1 MPRHSSGTYS
11 LPAGNPVV
19 EGTDITPAWGNGTMS
34 DIADAL
40 TDSLSRSGKGGM
52 SAAFQF
58 FSGTV
63 SNPGL
68 GFTNQPSTGIFL
80 NANSDMRVT
89 VAGTAL
95 MRFTNQVEI
104 LDGSTWKV
112 PLLEGEDTWTGPIG
126 IGMSPNSVATLAV
139 GGSLYVGEADNT
151 TGLFVGNI
159 SGSTFLITGG
169 LDGDEYIPTGSMNLS
184 SLAVT
189 LTATNYLDIVHDTI
203 TLARFSGGVTLG
215 AVSLGSEASTSVTI
229 NGLFADTNI
238 LAVKTILG
246 SGVITALNNGTVRL
260 PVTASTT
267 TASAANLFID
277 SSTGALARSTSSARY
292 KENILPYTRGLTTVS
307 AMSPVTFNGIGE
319 SVTRAG
325 FIAEDFD
332 ALGLTEFVNYN
343 AEGQPDSI
351 DYPNIT
357 ALLVRSIQE
366 LSAQVDSLLSP

>member
-1 MPRHSSGTYS
+1 
-11 LPAGNPVV
+11 
-19 EGTDITPAWGNGTMS
+19 MS

-40 TDSLSRSGKGGM
+40 TDSLSRSGQGGM

-89 VAGTAL
+89 VAGQAL

-126 IGMSPNSVATLAV
+126 IGMAPGITSLSVADN
-139 GGSLYVGEADNT
+139 LYVGLSDQTLGVFIGEIA
-151 TGLFVGNI
+151 GEMFI
-159 SGSTFLITGG
+159 ITGAV
-169 LDGDEYIPTGSMNLS
+169 DGDEYTPTG
-184 SLAVT
+184 T
-189 LTATNYLDIVHDTI
+189 LTLLSDAI
-203 TLARFSGGVTLG
+203 TLGGTSFVDISDGTNVRARFTDKVLLGDVTLG
-215 AVSLGSEASTSVTI
+215 LESSTTVTMNALLG
-229 NGLFADTNI
+229 DTNI
-238 LAVKTILG
+238 LAIKTILG
-246 SGVITALNNGTVRL
+246 SGVILARTDGTVRL

-332 ALGLTEFVNYN
+332 SLGLTEFVNYN
-343 AEGQPDSI
+343 TEGQPDSI
-351 DYPNIT
+351 DYPNLT
-357 ALLVRSIQE
+357 ALLVKAVQE

>member
-1 MPRHSSGTYS
+1 MPRNGSGTYT

-40 TDSLSRSGKGGM
+40 TDSLSRSGQGGM

-126 IGMSPNSVATLAV
+126 IGMDPGITSLSVADNF
-139 GGSLYVGEADNT
+139 YVGLDDQSLGMFIGEIAGSMNIV
-151 TGLFVGNI
+151 TGEI
-159 SGSTFLITGG
+159 
-169 LDGDEYIPTGSMNLS
+169 DGDEFIPTGSLNIGSDVVTIS
-184 SLAVT
+184 STTRTDFGDGTSLRMRIG
-189 LTATNYLDIVHDTI
+189 DKIQMGD
-203 TLARFSGGVTLG
+203 
-215 AVSLGSEASTSVTI
+215 VSLGAEALTGVTI
-229 NGLFADTNI
+229 NALFGDTNI
-238 LAVKTILG
+238 LALKTILG
-246 SGVITALNNGTVRL
+246 SGVILARTDGTVRL

-307 AMSPVTFNGIGE
+307 AMSPVTFNGLGE

-343 AEGQPDSI
+343 AEGHPDSI

>member
-1 MPRHSSGTYS
+1 MPRNSSGTYS

-40 TDSLSRSGKGGM
+40 TDSLSRSGQGGM

-126 IGMSPNSVATLAV
+126 IGMDPGITSLSVADNF
-139 GGSLYVGEADNT
+139 YVGLDDQSLGMFIGEIAGSMNIV
-151 TGLFVGNI
+151 TGEI
-159 SGSTFLITGG
+159 
-169 LDGDEYIPTGSMNLS
+169 DGDEFIPTGSLNIGSDVVTIS
-184 SLAVT
+184 STTRTDFGDGTSLRMRIG
-189 LTATNYLDIVHDTI
+189 DKIQMGD
-203 TLARFSGGVTLG
+203 
-215 AVSLGSEASTSVTI
+215 VSLGAEALTGVTI
-229 NGLFADTNI
+229 NALFGDTNI
-238 LAVKTILG
+238 LALKTILG
-246 SGVITALNNGTVRL
+246 SGVILARTDGTVRL

-307 AMSPVTFNGIGE
+307 AMSPVTFNGLGE

-343 AEGQPDSI
+343 AEGHPDSI

>member
-1 MPRHSSGTYS
+1 MPRNGSGTYT

-19 EGTDITPAWGNGTMS
+19 EGTDITPTWGNTTMS
-34 DIADAL
+34 DIATAL
-40 TDSLSRSGKGGM
+40 TDSLSRSGQGGM

-80 NANSDMRVT
+80 NANGDMRVT
-89 VAGTAL
+89 VAGTAIA
-95 MRFTNQVEI
+95 RFNTGFEI
-104 LDGSTWKV
+104 LDGSTWKA
-112 PLLEGEDTWTGPIG
+112 PLLDGDDTWAGPIG
-126 IGMSPNSVATLAV
+126 IGMTPGITSLSVADNF
-139 GGSLYVGEADNT
+139 YVGLDDQTLGIFMGEIA
-151 TGLFVGNI
+151 
-159 SGSTFLITGG
+159 GSMFIITGEVS
-169 LDGDEYIPTGSMNLS
+169 GDEYFPTG
-184 SLAVT
+184 T
-189 LTATNYLDIVHDTI
+189 LNIASDIVTI
-203 TLARFSGGVTLG
+203 GGVTSVDIGDGTDLRARFTNKVLLG
-215 AVSLGSEASTSVTI
+215 DVDLGFETSTTLTV
-229 NGLFADTNI
+229 NGILGDTNVMA
-238 LAVKTILG
+238 LKTVLG
-246 SGVITALNNGTVRL
+246 SGIITALNNGTVNL

-267 TASAANLFID
+267 TASAANLFIN

-307 AMSPVTFNGIGE
+307 AMNPVSFNGIGE

-332 ALGLTEFVNYN
+332 TLGLTEFVNYT

-351 DYPNIT
+351 DYPNLT
-357 ALLVRSIQE
+357 ALLVKAVQE

>member
-1 MPRHSSGTYS
+1 MPRNSSGTYS

-40 TDSLSRSGKGGM
+40 TDSLSRSGQGGM

-126 IGMSPNSVATLAV
+126 IGMDPGITSLSVADNF
-139 GGSLYVGEADNT
+139 YVGLDDQSLGMFIGEIAGSMNIV
-151 TGLFVGNI
+151 TGEI
-159 SGSTFLITGG
+159 
-169 LDGDEYIPTGSMNLS
+169 DGDEFIPTGSLNIGSDVVTIS
-184 SLAVT
+184 STTRTDFGDGTSLRMRIG
-189 LTATNYLDIVHDTI
+189 DKIQMGD
-203 TLARFSGGVTLG
+203 
-215 AVSLGSEASTSVTI
+215 VSLGAEALTGVTI
-229 NGLFADTNI
+229 NALFGDTNI
-238 LAVKTILG
+238 LALKTILG
-246 SGVITALNNGTVRL
+246 SGVILARTDGTVRL

-307 AMSPVTFNGIGE
+307 AMSPVTFNGLGE